1 MLFPVFFYINACII
15 FYCVSVDFSSLLF
28 YFAFDHFL
36 PVYVNYNFQVDNTP
50 KVIPG
55 TRNYL
60 GLILGLLG
68 IAVLFLCW
76 CRKKNSQHRK
86 DNVVM
91 ENNLQDQIENCES
104 QKDAQMDSQKDED
117 ENKAKLYGLALDI
130 EVDHTA
136 DNVSSLHDIELPSEE
151 IFDDRTAGFS
161 AIEFCT
167 VYENNLHGNNMHM

>member
-1 MLFPVFFYINACII
+1 
-15 FYCVSVDFSSLLF
+15 
-28 YFAFDHFL
+28 
-36 PVYVNYNFQVDNTP
+36 
-50 KVIPG
+50 
-55 TRNYL
+55 
-60 GLILGLLG
+60 
-68 IAVLFLCW
+68 
-76 CRKKNSQHRK
+76 
-86 DNVVM
+86 M